1 MQGPARKPDIS
12 VGAAWLRTLACL
24 AVVVLACGLKNY
36 LLVLVTGTAF
46 CPYLCSSP
54 FRTDLLFAFPFL
66 ESLFETQRWL
76 QEGLQG
82 LVDTLYRDPWNLSTS
97 LIFAPLSEELIYR
110 GPMFLTRGFL
120 RPALWW
126 PAGILLAL
134 LFALSHGRNGLPLL
148 PLLVLGV
155 GSLWLI
161 ATTNRFWPAV
171 VLHFLHNFFFSSAL
185 VYHSASFGD

>member
-1 MQGPARKPDIS
+1 MQGPAGKQDIS
-12 VGAAWLRTLACL
+12 VRAAWLRTLACL

-66 ESLFETQRWL
+66 EPLFETQRWL

-110 GPMFLTRGFL
+110 PSWPKIRRNRKTRFPVSVIFNRL
-120 RPALWW
+120 RA
-126 PAGILLAL
+126 
-134 LFALSHGRNGLPLL
+134 
-148 PLLVLGV
+148 
-155 GSLWLI
+155 
-161 ATTNRFWPAV
+161 
-171 VLHFLHNFFFSSAL
+171 
-185 VYHSASFGD
+185 